1 MPFLPILT
9 LLWRKFQQKQ
19 RIVQDGTAHGV
30 RATLSASSHPNIP
43 EARSM
48 LPCRI
53 NGDLLISSQIQ
64 PEIQFLSGVGQI
76 GIQAGMGE
84 QLWSRSTHGTG
95 E

>member
-1 MPFLPILT
+1 
-9 LLWRKFQQKQ
+9 
-19 RIVQDGTAHGV
+19 
-30 RATLSASSHPNIP
+30 
-43 EARSM
+43 M

-84 QLWSRSTHGTG
+84 QFWSRSTHGTG